1 MRMSDRGNSTA
12 RISFNCTIEQHAVWS
27 LKFMKAMVRL
37 KYSNELNLVDGNLWS
52 VVVSRTRNDGEDTFR
67 STDTSI
73 PAVTNQLTELD
84 AEKRV
89 CDFMG

>member
-1 MRMSDRGNSTA
+1 
-12 RISFNCTIEQHAVWS
+12 
-27 LKFMKAMVRL
+27 MKAMVRL